1 MKRGNFLR
9 VRNSALG
16 IALTCLLSVPAAQG
30 ASGIAWNAPTE
41 IALGR
46 GERGEWRQNESDW
59 DYLDDPTVALQPN
72 GSSAVA
78 WVDQRRKDVFFQVY
92 AENGKPRLNQPVN
105 VSRTPAV
112 FSWLPRVALAPDGPN
127 DIYVLWQEIVFSGGS
142 HGGDIFFARS
152 EDGGATF
159 GEPLNLSTSVGG
171 DGKGRINANT
181 WDNGSLDIAVAP
193 DGTILTAWTEY
204 HGALWF
210 SRSRDRG
217 ASFSKPFRVAG
228 DDTFPT
234 RAPALAVGPNGNV
247 YLTWTHGEDAG
258 ADIRIA
264 RSEDGGR
271 TFGKSKVVAETNDYS
286 DAPKVAIGRD
296 GTLHVVFGE
305 RSERTWRRA
314 DIRYTRSTD
323 RGDSF
328 APPRVISA
336 LQPGGATLAAFPSIE
351 LNDRGDVFA
360 IWELFRGPTS
370 GAKGLA
376 AVVSRDGGQTFS
388 APAIVPGSAD
398 PAGGAN
404 GSNQGKLT
412 RKLAVNSAG
421 QIALVNSALSRGES
435 SRAWLMLGRLSDR

>member
-1 MKRGNFLR
+1 MKRGKLPR
-9 VRNSALG
+9 MRNSAVM
-16 IALTCLLSVPAAQG
+16 IALTCLVLRAAAQG
-30 ASGIAWNAPTE
+30 QPGITWNEPRE
-41 IALGR
+41 IASGR

-59 DYLDDPTVALQPN
+59 DYVDDPTVALTPG

-92 AENGKPRLNQPVN
+92 DEGGKPRLNRPVN

-112 FSWLPRVALAPDGPN
+112 FSWLPRVALARDRPN
-127 DIYVLWQEIVFSGGS
+127 EIYLLWQEIVFSGGS

-159 GEPLNLSTSVGG
+159 GEPLNLSSSIGG
-171 DGKGRINANT
+171 DGKGRINAST

-210 SRSRDRG
+210 SRSNDRG

-228 DDTFPT
+228 DDTLPA
-234 RAPALAVGPNGNV
+234 RAPALAAGPNGDV
-247 YLTWTHGEDAG
+247 YLAWTHGEDAA
-258 ADIRIA
+258 ADIWIA
-264 RSEDGGR
+264 KSEDGGR
-271 TFGKSKVVAETNDYS
+271 TFGKSKVVAATDDYS
-286 DAPKVAIGRD
+286 DAPRVAIGRD
-296 GTLHVVFGE
+296 GTIHVVFGE

-314 DIRYTRSTD
+314 DIRYTRSSD

-336 LQPGGATLAAFPSIE
+336 PQPDGARLAAFPSIE
-351 LNDRGDVFA
+351 LNDRGDLFA
-360 IWELFRGPTS
+360 TWELFRGPRS

-376 AVVSRDGGQTFS
+376 VAVSRDGGDTFS
-388 APAIVPGSAD
+388 APAIVPNSAD
-398 PAGGAN
+398 PAGGVN

-412 RKLAVNSAG
+412 RKLAINSAG
-421 QIALVNSALSRGES
+421 QIALVNSALSRGNS
-435 SRAWLMLGRLSDR
+435 SRAWLMFGRLSDR